1 MRVTIGEVRVVETR
15 EVLHQEEARLADR
28 LPGGAPAESIESAR
42 AGGRK
47 SIADFGEAGV
57 CVIPPAERRSRFVQE
72 AEQPFGVRRR
82 QADRKIFCACRKN
95 DPGARTSCCRDHRPA
110 ADPDATSFGSQW
122 HVGGSRQRLREPGLR
137 YPWRFDPM

>member
-1 MRVTIGEVRVVETR
+1 MEAR
-15 EVLHQEEARLADR
+15 EVLHEEEARLADR

-82 QADRKIFCACRKN
+82 QADRKIFRACREN
-95 DPGARTSCCRDHRPA
+95 DPGARTSGCRDYRPA
-110 ADPDATSFGSQW
+110 AGPDATSFGGQW
-122 HVGGSRQRLREPGLR
+122 HVGGSLQRLREPGLR
-137 YPWRFDPM
+137 HPWRFHPM